1 MDVYGSITI
10 KLAAAF
16 AGLWAMTRL
25 LGKREIAQLSPFDF
39 VSAMVLG
46 DLVGNTIYE
55 EKVSLGMLLFALA
68 LWTGLSY
75 GFDKLLEFGKPF
87 RKRLEGEPELLIA
100 DGKVNREAMRRNS
113 MEFEEL
119 RMMLRQRDVFSLDE
133 VAYAF
138 FEPNGSLSVLKKPAY
153 DEVRRNDLKLP
164 ASRARLPR
172 SLVENGQVK
181 PEGLAAIGR
190 DERWLRR
197 ELNKLGF
204 SDPREAAYAEWT
216 PEGEVKAL
224 PRLDNRDKREKVEG
238 EA

>member
-1 MDVYGSITI
+1 MEAYVGIAI

-55 EKVSLGMLLFALA
+55 EQVSLGMLLFALA

-75 GFDKLLEFGKPF
+75 GFDKLMEFGKPI
-87 RKRLEGEPELLIA
+87 RKRLEGEPELLIS

-133 VAYAF
+133 VAYAV
-138 FEPNGSLSVLKKPAY
+138 FEPNGSLSVLKKPSY
-153 DEVRRNDLKLP
+153 EEVRRNDLKLP
-164 ASRARLPR
+164 SSPARLPR
-172 SLVENGQVK
+172 SLVEDGQVK
-181 PEGLAAIGR
+181 QAGLAAIGR
-190 DERWLRR
+190 DESWLRR
-197 ELNKLGF
+197 ELDKLGF
-204 SDPREAAYAEWT
+204 SDIREVAYAEWT

-224 PRLDNRDKREKVEG
+224 PGLEKREKRERVEG